1 MDNHLRASQSACEKY
16 YSLVG
21 YILIEFIMNV
31 TSDMFLWLVFSG
43 KGFRNNG
50 MKLGIIFK
58 KTKIVANFLAFLGT
72 LLYTNYITCAC

>member
-1 MDNHLRASQSACEKY
+1 
-16 YSLVG
+16 
-21 YILIEFIMNV
+21 MNV